1 MHRIRTKQILLL
13 IVSSLLACSVWSAAP
28 PEAANVAPDIDARLA
43 KFRPVDMPFDHAALN
58 VRERKLVDKLIDAC
72 QLLDTI
78 YWHQSDIEGWE
89 LVNAL
94 KDSTRARDVDLR
106 RLLTINGSR
115 YDLIREHAPFVGNQ
129 PRPPGAE
136 LYPHDLTKAEV
147 EKYVQAHPEQ
157 RAAIYS
163 PFTVVRRDGPRL
175 ETVPYHVAYEKWLTP
190 AAKAL
195 REAASFSDDE
205 AFAKFLRLRAD
216 ALLTDDYFQSDV
228 AWISLVDPKF
238 DLIFAPYETYL
249 DDLLGVKASYGA
261 AVLIRNEEESR
272 KLQVYQKYE
281 SDIQAALP
289 LPAQDR
295 PSKQGKRSPMEVMN
309 SPYRAGDLRH
319 GYQAV
324 ADNLPNDP
332 RIHEQYGSKKIFFK
346 NFMDARVKFV
356 ILPIANKLLLP
367 DQAAL
372 ASADGYLTTTLMH
385 EISHGLG
392 PAYARTSNGRR
403 DIREAIGSDF
413 SGLEE
418 AKADIVGLFGL
429 KWLVDHKAVSA
440 NNLNGY
446 YASFVAGTLRT
457 VRFGVAEA
465 HGRAQM
471 MEFNFLSER
480 GAIRWDEA
488 AARYAIDFAKMPD
501 AVAALAKELLEQE
514 ATGDSARTR
523 AWYSKYGSMPAQL
536 SKALEATSDIPV
548 DIDPVSA
555 FEQ

>member
-1 MHRIRTKQILLL
+1 MHRFRINPLLL
-13 IVSSLLACSVWSAAP
+13 LVASSFLTCSVWSAAP
-28 PEAANVAPDIDARLA
+28 EVPGVAPDIDARLA
-43 KFRPVDMPFDHAALN
+43 KFRPVDMPFDHTAFN
-58 VRERKLVDKLIDAC
+58 ERERKLIDKLIDAC

-89 LVNAL
+89 LFSAL

-249 DDLLGVKASYGA
+249 DDLLGVKTSFGA

-272 KLQVYQKYE
+272 KLEIYQKYE
-281 SDIQAALP
+281 PDIQASLP
-289 LPAQDR
+289 LAAEDR

-356 ILPIANKLLLP
+356 ILPIANKLLLA
-367 DQAAL
+367 DQASL

-392 PAYARTSNGRR
+392 PAYARTSSGRR
-403 DIREAIGSDF
+403 DIREAIGSNF

-429 KWLVDHKAVSA
+429 KWLIDRKAVPAS
-440 NNLNGY
+440 NLNGY
-446 YASFVAGTLRT
+446 YASFVAGILRT

-480 GAIRWDEA
+480 GAIRWDDA
-488 AARYAIDFAKMPD
+488 AGRYSIDFAKMPD

-514 ATGDSARTR
+514 ATGDSARTQ

-536 SKALEATSDIPV
+536 SKALEATADIPV